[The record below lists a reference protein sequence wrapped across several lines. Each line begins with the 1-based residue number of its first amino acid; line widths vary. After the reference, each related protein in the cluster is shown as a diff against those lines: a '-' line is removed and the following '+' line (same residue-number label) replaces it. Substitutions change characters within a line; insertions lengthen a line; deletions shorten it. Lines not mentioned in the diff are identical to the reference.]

1 MLLKLNEN
9 KRGLWQMYL
18 FWCYRNGYTPSHYEV
33 LQAWFEGREP
43 RRLKLNGTN
52 NCNI

>member
-18 FWCYRNGYTPSHYEV
+18 LYCHLNGYNPSRYEV
-33 LQAWFEGREP
+33 LSAWFEGREP
-43 RRLKLNGTN
+43 REVIK
-52 NCNI
+52 